1 MTNVNPVDAA
11 IAKANAAAA
20 ATATATPDNKTVD
33 LYKDPSS
40 NGAVAS
46 YIPGKLKTLDDLN
59 PSSLACDLWL
69 KFGEHGIS
77 VKGKDGLVDEPF
89 NVTID
94 MTKVQVF
101 DCISTGGDNPIYFK
115 TFDGASDIK
124 GGNWVDSI
132 KKAQA
137 INPKAYIYQGAD
149 LAMTLIDDLK
159 DSKGNLLAKAG
170 TILGYSTTSTGKA
183 NLFSF
188 IQQVKEKNLTK
199 SVVEVTLGFQKK
211 TKPGINPWA
220 VPTLLLVGEFVGD
233 GE

>member
-1 MTNVNPVDAA
+1 MTSSNPVDAA
-11 IAKANAAAA
+11 IEKAAAA
-20 ATATATPDNKTVD
+20 AKDTASAAPQSKTID
-33 LYKDPSS
+33 MYKDPSS
-40 NGAVAS
+40 NGAMTS

-77 VKGKDGLVDEPF
+77 IKGKDGLVQEPF
-89 NVTID
+89 NVTVD
-94 MTKVQVF
+94 MSKVQVF

-149 LAMTLIDDLK
+149 LAFTLVDDLK
-159 DSKGNLLAKAG
+159 DSKGTLLAKAG

-188 IQQVKEKNLTK
+188 IQQVKEQNLTK
-199 SVVEVTLGFQKK
+199 GVVEVTLGFQKK

-220 VPTLLLVGEFVGD
+220 VPTLLLVGEFVG
-233 GE
+233 ESE